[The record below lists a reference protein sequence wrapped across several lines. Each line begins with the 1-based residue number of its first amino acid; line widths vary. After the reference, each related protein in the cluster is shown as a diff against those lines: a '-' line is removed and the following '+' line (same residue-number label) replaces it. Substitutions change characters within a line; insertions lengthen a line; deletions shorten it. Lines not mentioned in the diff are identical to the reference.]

1 MSQKGA
7 RHETVIKPALQHVP
21 DGDHDCNSFLFPGKR
36 HLSAYFTAS
45 RQMGQDTNDLNM
57 AVNQSE
63 NIAELLT
70 YSLKSPE
77 SSSMD
82 MKGTSGFLTSEYPD
96 IAVDGNCLTI
106 YYDASWNC
114 CTSGNATYYIEV
126 RKTQEESLCVFC
138 IDAYKTSEKKKP
150 VYSLNVSLH
159 PPLHP

>member
-1 MSQKGA
+1 MKQSLN
-7 RHETVIKPALQHVP
+7 RH
-21 DGDHDCNSFLFPGKR
+21 SSMFLMEIMIAILFFS
-36 HLSAYFTAS
+36 LVSAICLRIFTAS

-114 CTSGNATYYIEV
+114 CTSGNATYYI
-126 RKTQEESLCVFC
+126 
-138 IDAYKTSEKKKP
+138 
-150 VYSLNVSLH
+150 
-159 PPLHP
+159 

>member
-1 MSQKGA
+1 MKQSLN
-7 RHETVIKPALQHVP
+7 RH
-21 DGDHDCNSFLFPGKR
+21 SSMFLMEIMIAILFFS
-36 HLSAYFTAS
+36 LVSAICLRIFTAS

-82 MKGTSGFLTSEYPD
+82 MKGTSGFLTS
-96 IAVDGNCLTI
+96 
-106 YYDASWNC
+106 
-114 CTSGNATYYIEV
+114 TYYIEV